1 MRFLHKKIIFI
12 FAIFLSQFISS
23 DLSKLNVP
31 EGFEISVFNAEI
43 TNPRQ
48 MVEGDDYIF
57 VGSRSAGNVYAI
69 KKDNNTESLVLLEDL
84 NAPSGVALHE
94 GNLYIAEVD
103 KILVIKNIEQRME
116 LGTGLVAEIFFDAL
130 P

>member
-12 FAIFLSQFISS
+12 FAILLSQFISS

-48 MVEGDDYIF
+48 MVEGDNYIF

-69 KKDNNTESLVLLEDL
+69 NKDNSNKSIVLLEGL

-103 KILVIKNIEQRME
+103 KILVVKKVKFE
-116 LGTGLVAEIFFDAL
+116 
-130 P
+130 